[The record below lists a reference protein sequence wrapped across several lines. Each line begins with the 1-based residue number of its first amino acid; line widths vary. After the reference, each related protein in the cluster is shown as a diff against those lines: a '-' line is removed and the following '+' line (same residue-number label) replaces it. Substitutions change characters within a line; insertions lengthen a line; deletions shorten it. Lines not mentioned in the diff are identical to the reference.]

1 MGLFVNVFP
10 TRLLIDNAAWKRSA
24 CSTLSWTRSVHGV
37 YGWHH
42 PDTYRSGDRPG
53 WPHLGREQWSSHEAA
68 VYDHPAHPIS
78 TWGEGRVGQF
88 RIYFADVTPGRSG
101 EGGATLMG
109 GVGASAARMNGYPK
123 VFNTESDP
131 REEHNIGEM
140 YEWVIGPIL
149 KAVGEYKASVEK
161 HPNPPAANLTRW

>member
-1 MGLFVNVFP
+1 VFTGGTIQTP
-10 TRLLIDNAAWKRSA
+10 TDVVIDPAGRIWAANNGVATKQRSTIIRPTQSRL
-24 CSTLSWTRSVHGV
+24 G
-37 YGWHH
+37 
-42 PDTYRSGDRPG
+42 
-53 WPHLGREQWSSHEAA
+53 
-68 VYDHPAHPIS
+68 
-78 TWGEGRVGQF
+78 GRVGQF